1 MLLFKRLVD
10 ETQMPQS
17 QNFRTAFKQ
26 ILACIFLSV
35 SQLKP
40 NSCMY
45 PLSERFVI
53 IFFYSTAPRA
63 RRAQSSKKLMTNIV
77 ELLLLKSF

>member
-1 MLLFKRLVD
+1 MLLFKKLVD

-35 SQLKP
+35 RD
-40 NSCMY
+40 NSNSTFQYETPCIHIKVARWKKHLRSHM
-45 PLSERFVI
+45 
-53 IFFYSTAPRA
+53 FYKQR
-63 RRAQSSKKLMTNIV
+63 NY
-77 ELLLLKSF
+77 